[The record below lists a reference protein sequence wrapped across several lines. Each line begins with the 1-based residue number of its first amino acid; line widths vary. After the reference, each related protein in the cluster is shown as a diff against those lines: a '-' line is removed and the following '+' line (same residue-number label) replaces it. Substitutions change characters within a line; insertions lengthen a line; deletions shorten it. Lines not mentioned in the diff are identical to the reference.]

1 MSGVSLTCPVKEN
14 WNIFVD
20 VDHCIDLWESRW
32 NEAEAEN
39 EEGGKAFKLISYDMI
54 WYNIIYLDISNGNL
68 GDFGQILPNFANLN
82 CWSVPWR

>member
-20 VDHCIDLWESRW
+20 VDHCIDLWETRW

-39 EEGGKAFKLISYDMI
+39 EEEGKALKLISFYMI
-54 WYNIIYLDISNGNL
+54 RYIIIYLDMSNGNL
-68 GDFGQILPNFANLN
+68 GDFYQI
-82 CWSVPWR
+82 